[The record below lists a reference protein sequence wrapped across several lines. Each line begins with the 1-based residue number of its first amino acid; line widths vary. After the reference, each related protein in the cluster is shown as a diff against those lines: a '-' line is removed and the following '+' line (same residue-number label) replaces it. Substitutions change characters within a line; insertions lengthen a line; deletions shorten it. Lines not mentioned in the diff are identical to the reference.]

1 MLKDPLSEMFVD
13 GGSWSD
19 DKVTR
24 SGAER
29 NSANEILPRRQKQ
42 SWADDVETGC
52 PFEILLTWV

>member
-1 MLKDPLSEMFVD
+1 MFV
-13 GGSWSD
+13 GGCSWSD

-29 NSANEILPRRQKQ
+29 NSANDILPRRQEQ
-42 SWADDVETGC
+42 SWADYVETGY